1 MSKKLE
7 KRLEIMLDEKLKLSL
22 TDEAKQHNI
31 TVGELCRRKLIMDF
45 PDPRAKEA
53 TNNDLMKRIIEIEQN
68 VYMCYRLLVS
78 MMLINH
84 GRDASIRNVC
94 DLNEEE
100 VTTLASNFD
109 ITVSE
114 ILPDFSAKEG

>member
-1 MSKKLE
+1 MAMESLHIRINADELNKIKEEARLLNIKPAEYYRKKL
-7 KRLEIMLDEKLKLSL
+7 
-22 TDEAKQHNI
+22 T
-31 TVGELCRRKLIMDF
+31 MDI
-45 PDPRAKEA
+45 PNSPKKVA
-53 TNNDLMKRIIEIEQN
+53 TNNDLMEHIYKIEQN

-94 DLNEEE
+94 DLNEDE

-114 ILPDFSAKEG
+114 ILPDFSATKEG